1 MTDEDLN
8 EVQKLRRIG
17 KELRDPTPLNKM
29 IWSYYFRNPYNDL
42 CGRVLPAEAKTGIY
56 KITNQLNGK
65 IYIGQTV
72 NLRTRWSD
80 HIKMGLGADPPS
92 RNKLYPAMA
101 ADGVENFTFELLEE
115 CDSTQLNERE
125 KFYIEFYDSVN
136 YGYNV
141 TRGGS

>member
-1 MTDEDLN
+1 MKTET
-8 EVQKLRRIG
+8 VSSCI
-17 KELRDPTPLNKM
+17 
-29 IWSYYFRNPYNDL
+29 
-42 CGRVLPAEAKTGIY
+42 RVK
-56 KITNQLNGK
+56 NSQNC
-65 IYIGQTV
+65 

-92 RNKLYPAMA
+92 RNKLYPAMM

-115 CDSTQLNERE
+115 CESTQLNERE